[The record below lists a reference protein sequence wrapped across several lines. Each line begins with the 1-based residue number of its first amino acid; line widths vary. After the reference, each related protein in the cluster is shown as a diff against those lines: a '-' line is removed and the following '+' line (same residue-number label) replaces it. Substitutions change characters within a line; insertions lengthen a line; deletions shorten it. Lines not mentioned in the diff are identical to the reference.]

1 MNKEYGSR
9 WRAARALALVAGM
22 ALMGV
27 VAPQRYT
34 TVQAQGSSESVYAL
48 TSGNRLI
55 QFNSTSPGIL
65 IASRPI
71 IGLQSGENLLGIDF
85 RPADGRLYGLGSNS
99 RLYTLNP
106 QTGAASLVAF
116 APFTSTLSGASFG
129 FDFNPVPD
137 RIRVVSD
144 ADQDLR
150 LNPNNGVTAGVDATL
165 VYTDT
170 DPNAGANPNVVGAAY
185 TRNVSGTTTTTLY
198 GIDSALNILVRQG
211 GVDGPPSP
219 NLGVLFTVGALG
231 LDVSDSVGFDIS
243 PAGTAYAAFTAPA
256 ATSSSFHTI
265 DLNTGLATLV
275 GTIGGPETIV
285 GLAVPTVPPPPLP
298 QESIYAVSSANRL
311 IQFNSA
317 TPGTLTASR
326 LITGLQS
333 GENVLGIDFRP
344 ADGGLY
350 ALGSTS
356 RVYSLN
362 PQTGLATAIGTQ
374 PFTSTLSGAAFGFD
388 FNPMPD
394 RIRKVSNDDQNLR
407 LNPITGGTA
416 GVDSTLVYTP
426 GDPNF
431 GANPN
436 VVAAAYTNNVSGTTT
451 TTLYVIDSASDTLAR
466 QGGVDGPP
474 SPNTGLLTTIGP
486 LGADTSDLTA
496 FDIST
501 ASGLAFASLTSPSS
515 STSDLALVNLA
526 TGLVTRIGTIAGGET
541 IIGLSVPT
549 RPAPA
554 LPADRVYAVTEANKL
569 LWFNSNTPNLVTTLN
584 TLTGLQAGETI
595 LGLDFRPAD
604 GQLYGLG
611 SSSRVYTIN
620 IVTGA
625 AIPIPNQ
632 PLTTTLS
639 GTSFGFDFN
648 PVPDRIRVVSN
659 DEQNLR
665 LNPINGAIAGIDA
678 TLAYTATDVNAGAN
692 PSIVS
697 AAYTNNF
704 SGTVSTTL
712 FVMDSALNVL
722 ALQGGAN
729 GTPSPNL
736 GQLTTVGAL
745 GVDASDVVGF
755 DIAPSGA
762 AYAAV
767 TAAGGASSNFYTVDL
782 TTGKLNA
789 VGPIGIAEKIVAM
802 SSPTLSL
809 TNARL
814 ILPLVYK

>member
-1 MNKEYGSR
+1 
-9 WRAARALALVAGM
+9 
-22 ALMGV
+22 
-27 VAPQRYT
+27 
-34 TVQAQGSSESVYAL
+34 
-48 TSGNRLI
+48 
-55 QFNSTSPGIL
+55 
-65 IASRPI
+65 
-71 IGLQSGENLLGIDF
+71 
-85 RPADGRLYGLGSNS
+85 
-99 RLYTLNP
+99 
-106 QTGAASLVAF
+106 
-116 APFTSTLSGASFG
+116 
-129 FDFNPVPD
+129 
-137 RIRVVSD
+137 
-144 ADQDLR
+144 
-150 LNPNNGVTAGVDATL
+150 
-165 VYTDT
+165 
-170 DPNAGANPNVVGAAY
+170 
-185 TRNVSGTTTTTLY
+185 
-198 GIDSALNILVRQG
+198 
-211 GVDGPPSP
+211 
-219 NLGVLFTVGALG
+219 
-231 LDVSDSVGFDIS
+231 
-243 PAGTAYAAFTAPA
+243 
-256 ATSSSFHTI
+256 
-265 DLNTGLATLV
+265 
-275 GTIGGPETIV
+275 
-285 GLAVPTVPPPPLP
+285 
-298 QESIYAVSSANRL
+298 
-311 IQFNSA
+311 
-317 TPGTLTASR
+317 
-326 LITGLQS
+326 
-333 GENVLGIDFRP
+333 
-344 ADGGLY
+344 
-350 ALGSTS
+350 
-356 RVYSLN
+356 
-362 PQTGLATAIGTQ
+362 
-374 PFTSTLSGAAFGFD
+374 
-388 FNPMPD
+388 
-394 RIRKVSNDDQNLR
+394 
-407 LNPITGGTA
+407 
-416 GVDSTLVYTP
+416 
-426 GDPNF
+426 
-431 GANPN
+431 
-436 VVAAAYTNNVSGTTT
+436 
-451 TTLYVIDSASDTLAR
+451 
-466 QGGVDGPP
+466 
-474 SPNTGLLTTIGP
+474 
-486 LGADTSDLTA
+486 
-496 FDIST
+496 
-501 ASGLAFASLTSPSS
+501 
-515 STSDLALVNLA
+515 
-526 TGLVTRIGTIAGGET
+526 
-541 IIGLSVPT
+541 
-549 RPAPA
+549 
-554 LPADRVYAVTEANKL
+554 
-569 LWFNSNTPNLVTTLN
+569 LVTTLN